1 MIDNRNLIY
10 KVKFLMEGGDL
21 PTLLNEIRNDIALE
35 IISTQYKE
43 KERREEL
50 YMLTKAVDA
59 FTMKLQ
65 EYVNKLEQGNE

>member
-1 MIDNRNLIY
+1 MNQRNLIY
-10 KVKFLMEGGDL
+10 KVKLLMEGGEIS
-21 PTLLNEIRNDIALE
+21 TFLNEVKNDIALE

-65 EYVNKLEQGNE
+65 EYVNKFEQGNE

>member
-1 MIDNRNLIY
+1 MNQRNLIY
-10 KVKFLMEGGDL
+10 KVKLLMEGGEIS
-21 PTLLNEIRNDIALE
+21 TLLNEVKKDIALE

-65 EYVNKLEQGNE
+65 EYVNKFEQGNE

>member
-1 MIDNRNLIY
+1 MNQRNLIY
-10 KVKFLMEGGDL
+10 KVKLLMEGGEIS
-21 PTLLNEIRNDIALE
+21 TFLNEVKNDIALE

-65 EYVNKLEQGNE
+65 EYVNKFEQENE

>member
-1 MIDNRNLIY
+1 MNQRNLIY
-10 KVKFLMEGGDL
+10 KVKLLMEGGEI
-21 PTLLNEIRNDIALE
+21 PTLLNEVKNDIALE

-65 EYVNKLEQGNE
+65 EYVNKFEQGNE

>member
-1 MIDNRNLIY
+1 MNQRNLIY
-10 KVKFLMEGGDL
+10 KVKLLMEGGEIS
-21 PTLLNEIRNDIALE
+21 TLLNEVKNDIALE

-65 EYVNKLEQGNE
+65 EYVNKFEQGNE